1 LSGEAAKETVLQ
13 RITISLDDDLLATVD
28 QLCTRRGYT
37 SRSEALRDLIR
48 DSSMHKAADTDGKGE
63 CFAALSYV
71 YDHETRDL
79 ARRLTE
85 TQHHH
90 HDLSVSTLHVH
101 ISHQDCLEVAIL
113 KGPID
118 MVRAV
123 ADGVTTQRGVRFGH
137 VHIVPIEPAGHHSHS
152 HAHDAVPGKTEPKS

>member
-1 LSGEAAKETVLQ
+1 MQ

-48 DSSMHKAADTDGKGE
+48 DSSIHKAAETDGKGE

-101 ISHQDCLEVAIL
+101 ISDQDCLEVAIL

-118 MVRAV
+118 RVRVV

-137 VHIVPIEPAGHHSHS
+137 VHIVPIEPAGHHTHS
-152 HAHDAVPGKTEPKS
+152 HGHGAVPSKTEPKS